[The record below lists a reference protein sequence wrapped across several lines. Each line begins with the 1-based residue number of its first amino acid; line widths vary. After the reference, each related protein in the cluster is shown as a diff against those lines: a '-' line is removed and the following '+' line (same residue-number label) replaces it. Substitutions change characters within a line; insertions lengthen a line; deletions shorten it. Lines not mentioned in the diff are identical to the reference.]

1 MFRQVTLEEFKRAL
15 RDQKRAVVFQ
25 EFPCDDITPIHA
37 FLALRARDGAVL
49 LESAIKDQ
57 EVGRYSLLAIEPF
70 AEFKSKGSYS
80 EFVSK
85 SGNSVRQ
92 SFPFEHLRS
101 TIKTLRLPS
110 NPHYPPMVGGAIGFA
125 TYDAVRLFEEIPDRH
140 PDKHSLPDLF
150 FLFHTVHIA
159 FDHLKGSLFISVIK
173 ELSGDPEKDYA
184 EALEK
189 IRDIR
194 NQLKAP
200 LKYSEIPGNLPS
212 DFIEDINDAAFCD
225 KIRKAQ
231 EYIRKGDAFQ
241 IVLSRTFHCP
251 YPGKPFEIYR
261 ALRMAN
267 PSPFMFYMETDEFA
281 IAGSSPERLI
291 RVEKR
296 KLHTTPIAGT
306 RPRNGENDEKVIE
319 ELMQS
324 PKEEAEHMMLVDLG
338 RNDLGIVAKVGTVR
352 VKELKQA
359 RLFPHVVH
367 LVSQV
372 EGELANEYDELDAL
386 KAVFPAGTLSGAPK
400 IRAMEIIDELEESRR
415 GLYGGT
421 ICTIDNHGNLD
432 SCIVIRTAF
441 IKDGVVSV
449 RSGAG
454 IVFDSDPEQEAEE
467 TRAKAKGVIEAVHL
481 AMAGV
486 I

>member
-1 MFRQVTLEEFKRAL
+1 MFRQVTLEEFKHAASF
-15 RDQKRAVVFQ
+15 QKRAVVFQ

-37 FLALRARDGAVL
+37 FLALNAKEGAVL
-49 LESAIKDQ
+49 LESAVKDQ

-85 SGNSVRQ
+85 NGNSIRQ
-92 SFPFEHLRS
+92 SCPFEHLRN

-140 PDKHSLPDLF
+140 SDKHGLPDLL
-150 FLFHTVHIA
+150 FLFHAVHIA

-173 ELSGDPEKDYA
+173 ELSGNLERDYA

-189 IRDIR
+189 IRHIR
-194 NQLKAP
+194 NLLKAP
-200 LKYSEIPGNLPS
+200 LKTQEISAHLPC
-212 DFIEDINDAAFCD
+212 DFVEDISDAAFCD
-225 KIRKAQ
+225 KVRKAQ

-267 PSPFMFYMETDEFA
+267 PSPFMFYIETGEFA
-281 IAGSSPERLI
+281 IAGSSPERLV
-291 RVEKR
+291 RVEKG
-296 KLHTTPIAGT
+296 KLHATPIAGT
-306 RPRNGENDEKVIE
+306 RPRNGEDDEKMIQ

-338 RNDLGIVAKVGTVR
+338 RNDLGIVAEAGTIC
-352 VKELKQA
+352 VKELKQV
-359 RLFPHVVH
+359 RLFPHVIH
-367 LVSQV
+367 LVSHI
-372 EGELANEYDELDAL
+372 EGELAKEFDALDAL

-421 ICTIDNHGNLD
+421 ICTIDNQGNLD

-441 IKDGVVSV
+441 IKDGMASV
-449 RSGAG
+449 RAGAG
-454 IVFDSDPEQEAEE
+454 VVFDSDPEQEAEE
-467 TRAKAKGVIEAVHL
+467 TRAKAKGVIKAVHL
-481 AMAGV
+481 AMAG
-486 I
+486 IL

>member
-1 MFRQVTLEEFKRAL
+1 MFRQVTLEEFKQASS
-15 RDQKRAVVFQ
+15 DQKRAVVFQ

-37 FLALRARDGAVL
+37 FLALNAKEGAVL
-49 LESAIKDQ
+49 LESAVKDQ

-70 AEFKSKGSYS
+70 AKFTSKGAAS

-85 SGNSVRQ
+85 NGNSIYQ
-92 SFPFEHLRS
+92 SFPFEHLRN

-125 TYDAVRLFEEIPDRH
+125 TYDAVRLFEDIPDRH

-150 FLFHTVHIA
+150 FLFHTIHIA
-159 FDHLKGSLFISVIK
+159 FDHLKGSLSISVIK

-184 EALEK
+184 ESLEK
-189 IRDIR
+189 IREIR
-194 NQLKAP
+194 SVLKAP
-200 LKYSEIPGNLPS
+200 LKNVEIPSHLPS
-212 DFIEDINDAAFCD
+212 DFVEDISDAAFCD

-231 EYIRKGDAFQ
+231 EYIRNGDAFQ
-241 IVLSRTFHCP
+241 IVLSRTFNCP
-251 YPGKPFEIYR
+251 YQGSPFEIYR

-267 PSPFMFYMETDEFA
+267 PSPFMFYIETGEFA
-281 IAGSSPERLI
+281 IAGSSPERLV
-291 RVEKR
+291 RVEKG

-306 RPRNGENDEKVIE
+306 RPRNGEDDEKVIE
-319 ELMQS
+319 ELMQDA
-324 PKEEAEHMMLVDLG
+324 KEEAEHMMLVDLG
-338 RNDLGIVAKVGTVR
+338 RNDLGIVAEIGTVR

-372 EGELANEYDELDAL
+372 EGQLAKEFDELDAL

-421 ICTIDNHGNLD
+421 VCTIDNNGNLD

-441 IKDGVVSV
+441 IKDGVISV

-454 IVFDSDPEQEAEE
+454 IVFDSDPEQEVEE
-467 TRAKAKGVIEAVHL
+467 TRIKAKGVIKAVHL
-481 AMAGV
+481 AMAG
-486 I
+486 II